1 MRWTRSVS
9 SERPGADHAA
19 QTTTLRPPEGFW
31 AGVRRMLPFART
43 AMEYCWLYPWLVVI
57 GGALYGSDGPLL
69 SAGWTLL
76 LLLGG
81 QAAVRPMLDRGG
93 SLPRSRAILVGAG
106 VVIGFLA
113 IHARHYPTVPVWSP
127 EWIGALLQAAH
138 NVIPD
143 VPKPVFGALLA
154 ACLWWRGLVLGAREV
169 NAPEIESAYKIGV
182 GMIVLY
188 FLAAAVYSDTRA
200 FDAAGRTL
208 PGSLPAFFFLGLS
221 ALALARLGTIWDRG
235 QPDERAHFPARA
247 WILLIIGI
255 VGLILLAAS
264 MMAGL
269 AAADVLTYVG
279 ILLRPVLPVL
289 EVLFL
294 VLFFV
299 AGIVVRIAIAILSH
313 LPRRPLPQTG
323 TPPSGIDDLIRRLRD
338 LNMNPQVVEGARW
351 GMVFTV
357 LLLLVIGMALTIVLL
372 RRRERQP
379 DEDEHESVWSA
390 REAFKGLAGL
400 LLRLRRRRPA
410 AGESAV
416 PEAKAIRLIYREL
429 LALGAGIGAP
439 RPTWATPR
447 EHDPRLR
454 RVFSEAADAVGWLTV
469 AYEQVRYGTWRPT
482 PADVHQAQDTLV
494 RAKALAKASSEARS
508 R

>member
-1 MRWTRSVS
+1 M
-9 SERPGADHAA
+9 D
-19 QTTTLRPPEGFW
+19 
-31 AGVRRMLPFART
+31 
-43 AMEYCWLYPWLVVI
+43 YCWLYPWLVVI

-69 SAGWTLL
+69 SAGWAFL

-81 QAAVRPMLDRGG
+81 QAAVRPVLDRGG

-106 VVIGFLA
+106 VVLGFLA
-113 IHARHYPTVPVWSP
+113 VHAQHYPAFPVWHP
-127 EWIGALLQAAH
+127 GWIGALLQAAH
-138 NVIPD
+138 DVIPD
-143 VPKPVFGALLA
+143 IPKPVFGAFLA
-154 ACLWWRGLVLGAREV
+154 ACLWWRGLALGARDV
-169 NAPEIESAYKIGV
+169 NAPEIESAYKTGV

-200 FDAAGRTL
+200 FDASGRTL

-247 WILLIIGI
+247 WILLIVGV

-279 ILLRPVLPVL
+279 ILLRPLLPVL

-294 VLFFV
+294 VLFFI
-299 AGIVVRIAIAILSH
+299 AGIIVRIAIAILSH
-313 LPRRPLPQTG
+313 LPQRPLPQTG
-323 TPPSGIDDLIRRLRD
+323 MPPSGIDDLIRRLRD

-351 GMVFTV
+351 SMVVAV
-357 LLLLVIGMALTIVLL
+357 LLLLVIGMAVTIVLL
-372 RRRERQP
+372 RRRERRP

-390 REAFKGLAGL
+390 REALKGLANL

-410 AGESAV
+410 VDESAV
-416 PEAKAIRLIYREL
+416 PEAKAIRLIYREVL
-429 LALGAGIGAP
+429 TLGAGLGAP
-439 RPTWATPR
+439 RPVWATPR

-454 RVFSEAADAVGWLTV
+454 GVFPESADAVGWLTM

-482 PADVHQAQDTLV
+482 QADVHQAQETLE
-494 RAKALAKASSEARS
+494 RAKESAKASSAERS